1 MTTTPQAETIAK
13 TVKIPSSVSVKRFAE
28 LLGLPVTQVITEL
41 MKNKIFAT
49 INEDIEFD
57 TASIIAQ
64 DLGFETEED
73 LETSSE
79 GTLTLERLIEICN
92 QEKSSGKKLDKR
104 APIVTI
110 LGHVDHGKTT
120 LLDTIRKASVASGE
134 AGGITQ
140 RISAYQV
147 KKHNKLITFIDTP
160 GHEAFSGMRRRGVSI
175 ADIAILVV
183 AADDGVRPQTKEVI
197 SYLKEHNLP
206 VIVAINKIDKPEAN
220 IQKVKQELGEQGIL
234 LEEWGGNVIAVEIS
248 AKQNIGIDKLLE
260 NILLVADVEEFRAD
274 NKRDGL
280 AVILESHLDPQKGPV
295 AIALVKTGTLKVG
308 QDISSGSVYG
318 RIRRLEDF
326 AERSITSATPSMPV
340 IIYGLSAPANTNDV
354 VQVASG
360 KTAARIKS
368 KEALLGKS
376 IGNAKKGMK
385 SSSDDD
391 ESVKKLNIVLK
402 ADVQGSLEAL
412 EQILSSI
419 QHEEVALQEIA
430 IGVGNITESDVR
442 IAESSGAII
451 YGFNVASTPV
461 ANRMAEMSKVEIETY
476 NIIYKLVENIKERL
490 SAMLSPEIIRTDLGR
505 LAILAVFKTGKYD
518 MIVGGRVNEGKIAR
532 KALIEVRRDDEVVGT
547 GKITQLQR
555 NKDNTDEVGSGN
567 ECGVTF
573 EGNIKVQV
581 GDTLVAYSEESRK
594 RTLS

>member
-1 MTTTPQAETIAK
+1 MHDMTQTSETTK
-13 TVKIPSSVSVKRFAE
+13 KVKIPSAVSVKRFSE

-64 DLGFETEED
+64 DLGYETEED
-73 LETSSE
+73 LETGSE
-79 GTLTLERLIEICN
+79 GTLTLERLIEICH

-120 LLDTIRKASVASGE
+120 LLDTIRKASVAAGE

-160 GHEAFSGMRRRGVSI
+160 GHEAFSGMRKRGVSI

-197 SYLKEHNLP
+197 TYLNEHKLP
-206 VIVAINKIDKPEAN
+206 VIVAINKIDKAEAN
-220 IQKVKQELGEQGIL
+220 IPKVKQELGEQGIL

-260 NILLVADVEEFRAD
+260 NILLVSEVEEFQAD

-295 AIALVKTGTLKVG
+295 AVAVVKTGTLKVG

-326 AERSITSATPSMPV
+326 AERSITTATPSTPV

-376 IGNAKKGMK
+376 VGNAKKG
-385 SSSDDD
+385 SSNQNDD

-419 QHEEVALQEIA
+419 THDEVAIQEIA
-430 IGVGNITESDVR
+430 VGVGNITESDVR
-442 IAESSGAII
+442 IAESSGSVLF
-451 YGFNVASTPV
+451 GFNVDATPV
-461 ANRMAEMSKVEIETY
+461 ANRMAEMSKVEIKTY
-476 NIIYKLVENIKERL
+476 NIIYKLVEDIKERL
-490 SAMLSPEIIRTDLGR
+490 SAMLAPEIVRTDLGR
-505 LAILAVFKTGKYD
+505 LSVLAVFKTGKYD
-518 MIVGGRVNEGKIAR
+518 MIIGGRVSEGKIA
-532 KALIEVRRDDEVVGT
+532 KKSLVEVKRDDEIVGK
-547 GKITQLQR
+547 GKITQLQQ
-555 NKDNTDEVGSGN
+555 NKNNTDEVGSGN
-567 ECGVTF
+567 ECGITF
-573 EGNIKVQV
+573 EGNVKIAE
-581 GDTLVAYSEESRK
+581 GDTLISYMEEERK
-594 RTLS
+594 RSL

>member
-1 MTTTPQAETIAK
+1 MTTSQAPTVK

-28 LLGLPVTQVITEL
+28 ILGMSVTQVITEL

-73 LETSSE
+73 LENGSE

-92 QEKSSGKKLDKR
+92 QEKSSGKKLDQR
-104 APIVTI
+104 VPIVTI

-120 LLDTIRKASVASGE
+120 LLDTIRKSSVALGE

-147 KKHNKLITFIDTP
+147 KKHNKVITFIDTP
-160 GHEAFSGMRRRGVSI
+160 GHEAFSGMRKRGVSI

-197 SYLKEHNLP
+197 SYLKEHKLP

-220 IQKVKQELGEQGIL
+220 VQKVKQELGEQGIL

-248 AKQNIGIDKLLE
+248 AKQNIGIDKLLDT
-260 NILLVADVEEFRAD
+260 ILLVADVEEFRAD

-326 AERSITSATPSMPV
+326 MQRSIPSATASMPV
-340 IIYGLSAPANTNDV
+340 IIYGLNAPANTNDV

-376 IGNAKKGMK
+376 VGNAKKSKGA
-385 SSSDDD
+385 SDDD
-391 ESVKKLNIVLK
+391 ENVKKLNIVLK

-412 EQILSSI
+412 EQILASI
-419 QHEEVALQEIA
+419 QHEEVAIQEIA
-430 IGVGNITESDVR
+430 IGVGNITESDVK
-442 IAESSGAII
+442 IAESSGAVL
-451 YGFNVASTPV
+451 YGFNVTATPV
-461 ANRMAEMSKVEIETY
+461 ANRMAEMSKVEIETF

-490 SAMLSPEIIRTDLGR
+490 SAMLPPEIIRTDLGR
-505 LAILAVFKTGKYD
+505 IAILAVFKTTKYD
-518 MIVGGRVNEGKIAR
+518 MIVGGRVSEGKIPK
-532 KALIEVRRDDEVVGT
+532 KALIEVKRDDEIVGT
-547 GKITQLQR
+547 GKITQLQQ
-555 NKDNTDEVGSGN
+555 NKHATDEVGSGN
-567 ECGVTF
+567 ECGITF
-573 EGNIKVQV
+573 EGNIKIQV
-581 GDTLVAYSEESRK
+581 GDTLIAYMEESRK
-594 RTLS
+594 RTL